1 VPPAGT
7 RPTEGSQIAVSDT
20 GAMHHKSRP
29 IEIVAVDAFVERMT
43 ETGVATSASFVG
55 CTDSEIAALESK

>member
-1 VPPAGT
+1 M
-7 RPTEGSQIAVSDT
+7 SDT